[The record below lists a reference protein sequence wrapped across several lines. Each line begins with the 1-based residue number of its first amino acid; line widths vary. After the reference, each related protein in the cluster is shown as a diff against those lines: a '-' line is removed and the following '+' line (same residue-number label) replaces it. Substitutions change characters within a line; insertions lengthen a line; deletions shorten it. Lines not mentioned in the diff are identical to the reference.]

1 MYQTHF
7 FIEDCE
13 WFRTGPYMKFFDEI
27 DKTGNIYIKRWGD
40 APIKYQGVM
49 RLVPKN
55 KRIKFDLPY
64 RHGGDF

>member
-13 WFRTGPYMKFFDEI
+13 WFRSDPYMSYFKEI

-49 RLVPKN
+49 RLVPKE
-55 KRIKFDLPY
+55 KRIKFHLPY
-64 RHGGDF
+64 RHGGDL